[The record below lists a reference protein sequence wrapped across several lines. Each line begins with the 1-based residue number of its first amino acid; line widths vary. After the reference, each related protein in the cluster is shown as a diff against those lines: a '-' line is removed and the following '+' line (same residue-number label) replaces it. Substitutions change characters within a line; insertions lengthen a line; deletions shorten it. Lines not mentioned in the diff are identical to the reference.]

1 METFENL
8 IIIAVVIAVS
18 IAAVFWLSNIA
29 TMHTDIELLDI
40 KLQAQRQGTKVTVTA
55 YIKNRGTKPAT
66 IILAK
71 INGQPLEFQATI
83 NPGET
88 STHTLETETSAQT
101 LQVTFVTSTGKEYS
115 LFVNVP

>member
-18 IAAVFWLSNIA
+18 IAAAYWLSNIA

-40 KLQAQRQGTKVTVTA
+40 NLQAQRQGTKVTVTA

-71 INGQPLEFQATI
+71 INGQPLDFQATI

-88 STHTLETETSAQT
+88 STHTLEIETSAQT
-101 LQVTFVTSTGKEYS
+101 LQVSFVTSTGKEYS